1 MLGAGERE
9 ASGEDGVDERLALD
23 RLVGE
28 GVDPQDELEAN
39 DRLADRRPDRG
50 IDVPPGSTAEVAPV
64 EEPAHVGL
72 EVSEGVGFVEPA
84 EDELRGARG
93 TLRVSPDAA
102 RWSQAGLAEETTVEA
117 TGRVRVLARL
127 VGSFEGVEARPDL
140 ADLEEVHRRH
150 GGSGR
155 PSRGRTA
162 DRRRVGGR
170 RLGPMEEA
178 RVGGRFVTLE
188 GPDGAG
194 KSSQSRRLAS
204 ALEGSGHDVLLTA
217 SRAEPRSARA
227 SGRSSWAA
235 RSGTPPEATRCS
247 SVIGTW
253 RSSAGD
259 RWATSTTAGRR
270 SSTTWRPGIA
280 NCPTRTSSTQRTIRE
295 RPRALWR
302 RS

>member
-1 MLGAGERE
+1 MLGRE
-9 ASGEDGVDERLALD
+9 
-23 RLVGE
+23 
-28 GVDPQDELEAN
+28 
-39 DRLADRRPDRG
+39 
-50 IDVPPGSTAEVAPV
+50 
-64 EEPAHVGL
+64 
-72 EVSEGVGFVEPA
+72 
-84 EDELRGARG
+84 
-93 TLRVSPDAA
+93 TLRVSPAAA

>member
-178 RVGGRFVTLE
+178 RV
-188 GPDGAG
+188 
-194 KSSQSRRLAS
+194 
-204 ALEGSGHDVLLTA
+204 
-217 SRAEPRSARA
+217 